1 MEKTALIK
9 ELQALVGEDQ
19 VITDEEA
26 ILTAS
31 KDYIGYR
38 RYERDDGKFFVPRA
52 ACVVN
57 VNNTDEVVKVVKFL
71 NENKVDV
78 VPRTGGSS
86 VTRGLEP
93 QEGGVIID
101 GSGMNEIVE
110 INEKNM
116 FVTVKAGTP
125 LEYLEKVLNEKG
137 LTCGHFP
144 QSFPMASIG
153 GLLATRSIGQ
163 FSTLYGGIEDL
174 VVGLEAVIPD
184 GSVVRIKNVP
194 RRSAG
199 PDLRHMFIGSEGAL
213 GFITEATLKVF
224 KYQPENRWMAAYA
237 VNSTREGLDFLRDI
251 MVEGYKPAVVRLHDA
266 EEVEKVLKIEHPLLK
281 NKGLIMLLAEGPKE
295 VTKATGKGI
304 KKLAKKHGLKW
315 LTAKPV
321 EIWLERRNEVCAEMD
336 EPVFYKMGAIV
347 DTCEIS
353 ANWDVIGEI
362 YDVVTTRIRNEVKD
376 CAISGGH
383 SSHSYLNGT
392 NMYFEFG
399 FMEDDGN
406 KAEEDYMNVI
416 SIIMEETLKRGGSI
430 AHHHGS
436 GKYRTPWMDQEH
448 GSSYQ
453 LMYKLKEALDPNGI
467 FNKGVILK

>member
-57 VNNTDEVVKVVKFL
+57 VNNTEEVAKVVKFL
-71 NENKVDV
+71 NENDVDV

-86 VTRGLEP
+86 VTRGIEP
-93 QEGGVIID
+93 QEGGVILD

-110 INEKNM
+110 INETNM

-174 VVGLEAVIPD
+174 VVGLEAVIAD
-184 GSVVRIKNVP
+184 GSVVKIKNVP

-213 GFITEATLKVF
+213 GFITEATLKIF

-237 VNSTREGLDFLRDI
+237 VKSTKEGLAFLRDI
-251 MVEGYKPAVVRLHDA
+251 MVEGYRPAVVRLHDA
-266 EEVEKVLKIEHPLLK
+266 EEVEKVLKIDHPLLK
-281 NKGLIMLLAEGPKE
+281 GMGLIMLLAEGPKE
-295 VTKATGKGI
+295 ITKATGKGI
-304 KKLAKKHGLKW
+304 KKLASKHSLRPLGK
-315 LTAKPV
+315 KPV

-336 EPVFYKMGAIV
+336 EPVFYNMGGIV

-362 YDVVTTRIRNEVKD
+362 YEVVTERIRNEVRE

-399 FMEDDGN
+399 FKEDDGN

-453 LMYKLKEALDPNGI
+453 LMYKLKDALDPKGI